1 MKFTPSSITSLS
13 SCSCAWDSS
22 ALKEPHVMVP
32 AQTCVTVMSVVPNLT
47 FFRVVLRFTVA
58 IVSCG
63 AVVDETFSVR
73 ERSDVASRFAN
84 TFFEKKGGRQ
94 ASKWHVARPPR
105 SITVCFIANVQ
116 FNVVVWLFCAF
127 KAHANSHIHIMDSEF
142 AISLARGFF
151 FASHLTRIRF
161 SGWPYRH

>member
-1 MKFTPSSITSLS
+1 
-13 SCSCAWDSS
+13 
-22 ALKEPHVMVP
+22 
-32 AQTCVTVMSVVPNLT
+32 
-47 FFRVVLRFTVA
+47 
-58 IVSCG
+58 VSCG

-161 SGWPYRH
+161 SLSPLNPPRRARSVDPPDVLNASSSRVQLRAGQASGGAQVPRVSTTRNATRPPELRVSL